1 MYMTNIIRRMESVLG
16 VMKIKSVFPSDTVLE
31 KMLYLASENVN
42 LESGRRNIGTGIR
55 CFS

>member
-1 MYMTNIIRRMESVLG
+1 MTNIIRRMESVLG